1 MVKEYAYLLFQVT
14 ALQHISMINYRS
26 NNDFHVSVPIKL
38 HRHVPYLQLEWQ
50 RVWLL
55 QVFCATG
62 NWIWNVLCH
71 QQSQYQVISAQ
82 FIVYLF

>member
-1 MVKEYAYLLFQVT
+1 VKEYVYLLFQVA
-14 ALQHISMINYRS
+14 ALQHICMINYRPK
-26 NNDFHVSVPIKL
+26 NDFHVSVPIKL
-38 HRHVPYLQLEWQ
+38 HRHLPYLQLERQ
-50 RVWLL
+50 KVWLL

-82 FIVYLF
+82 FMVYLF